1 MRQPRECCV
10 CGRLVKSYTM
20 VKNVGC
26 MCQKH
31 QHQWY
36 KKGKITDPS
45 PHSKYDLN
53 NFIDCGDH
61 YKIELRKPTEG
72 YKIVGYALID
82 KDDYEK
88 CKNIRWRLVEHK
100 GALDYKDVESGEH
113 YKGTVISLH
122 RHIMNNPEGYVV
134 DHKNGDT
141 LDNRK
146 SNLRV
151 CSQKENVRNKT
162 KLSNCN
168 TSGINGVSKDNRKGR
183 KTNWIAEIKTN
194 YTKIYIA
201 AYVDLED
208 AVYARYV
215 AEHLLFKEFRA
226 STNDELI
233 KDIIKDCTNENR
245 LKIKN
250 KVVSRIKA
258 RLPQF
263 EIDFN
268 ILNNLD

>member
-36 KKGKITDPS
+36 EKGKITDPS

-100 GALDYKDVESGEH
+100 DAIDYKDVQGGSPH
-113 YKGTVISLH
+113 NNTLTSLH
-122 RHIMNNPEGYVV
+122 RFIMNNTEGYVV

-194 YTKIYIA
+194 YTKINIA

-208 AVYARYV
+208 AVYARYI

-226 STNDELI
+226 TTNDNLI
-233 KDIIKDCTNENR
+233 KEIIKDCTYENR
-245 LKIKN
+245 TKIKD

-258 RLPQF
+258 RLPEF
-263 EIDFN
+263 EIDYN
-268 ILNNLD
+268 ILNGL

>member
-36 KKGKITDPS
+36 EKGKITDPS
-45 PHSKYDLN
+45 PYSIHDLN
-53 NFIDCGDH
+53 NFIDCGDC
-61 YKIELRKPTEG
+61 YKIELRKPSEG

-82 KDDYEK
+82 RDDYEK
-88 CKNIRWRLVEHK
+88 CKNIRWRLAEHK
-100 GALDYKDVESGEH
+100 GALDYKDVQGGSPH
-113 YKGTVISLH
+113 NNTLISLH
-122 RHIMNNPEGYVV
+122 RYIMDDPKGFTV

-146 SNLRV
+146 SNLRL

-162 KLSNCN
+162 KLQNNN
-168 TSGINGVSKDNRKGR
+168 TSGITGVYKDGKKEH
-183 KTNWIAEIKTN
+183 KTNWIAEIRLDDA
-194 YTKIYIA
+194 KIYIA

-208 AVYARYV
+208 AVYARYI

-226 STNDELI
+226 TTNDNLI
-233 KDIIKDCTNENR
+233 KEIIKDCTYENR
-245 LKIKN
+245 AKIKD
-250 KVVSRIKA
+250 KVVARIKA
-258 RLPQF
+258 RLPEF
-263 EIDFN
+263 EIDYN
-268 ILNNLD
+268 ILNSL

>member
-1 MRQPRECCV
+1 MKQPRKCCI
-10 CGRLVKSYTM
+10 CGRMVKSYAM

-36 KKGKITDPS
+36 EKGKITDPS
-45 PHSKYDLN
+45 PYSIYDLN
-53 NFIDCGDH
+53 NFIDCGDY
-61 YKIELRKPTEG
+61 YKIELRKPSEG
-72 YKIVGYALID
+72 YKVVGYALID
-82 KDDYEK
+82 KEDYDK

-100 GALDYKDVESGEH
+100 TALKYKDVQGGSPH
-113 YKGTVISLH
+113 NNTLTSLH
-122 RHIMNNPEGYVV
+122 RYIMGNPKDFTV

-146 SNLRV
+146 SNLRL

-162 KLSNCN
+162 RLQNNN
-168 TSGINGVSKDNRKGR
+168 TSGITGVYRDNRKGR
-183 KTNWIAEIKTN
+183 EANWIAEIRVN
-194 YTKIYIA
+194 DTKIYIA
-201 AYVDLED
+201 AYINLED

-258 RLPQF
+258 RLSQF
-263 EIDFN
+263 KIDFN